1 MLPSQQLSVPLM
13 DIHKDQAWIT
23 RLRVFL
29 FRKRPKM
36 SDPEDFKP
44 TDSLDCRYKIDKE
57 VLKKKLIE
65 FGIPENQIAVKVRFE
80 ILISLP
86 AIQ

>member
-1 MLPSQQLSVPLM
+1 MPLM
-13 DIHKDQAWIT
+13 DIHKDQSWIT

-36 SDPEDFKP
+36 SDPENFEP
-44 TDSLDCRYKIDKE
+44 TDGLDCRYKIDKE

-65 FGIPENQIAVKVRFE
+65 FGIPENQIAVKVRFKR
-80 ILISLP
+80 LTSLP
-86 AIQ
+86 ATQ